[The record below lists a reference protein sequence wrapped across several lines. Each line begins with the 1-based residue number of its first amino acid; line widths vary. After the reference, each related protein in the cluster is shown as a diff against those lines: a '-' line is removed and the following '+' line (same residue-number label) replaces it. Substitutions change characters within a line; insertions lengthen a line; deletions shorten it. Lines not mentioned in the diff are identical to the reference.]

1 MLKLTDF
8 GYIKNFYKILTA
20 ISVGDKTI
28 SIEFDSISFS
38 WMGAD
43 LEVQYKSKGE
53 IVATKDY
60 FCVPANFTFNLPVN
74 GKVRVHYEIE

>member
-43 LEVQYKSKGE
+43 LEAQYKSEGE
-53 IVATKDY
+53 IIATEDY
-60 FCVPANFTFNLPVN
+60 FCVPADFTFKLNSN
-74 GKVRVHYEIE
+74 GKLRVYYEN